1 MRPTRF
7 FTGALRWLVPSTV
20 DAASLSASIWAGRMR
35 AGPDPKRP
43 SAGRSSSGIVIFV
56 AVTLDILRRVG
67 RGRTSARH
75 MGPGSAVRLG
85 SGSRSSL
92 LAEYSDACDDSCP
105 GRDVECEHD

>member
-67 RGRTSARH
+67 RGRTSARR
-75 MGPGSAVRLG
+75 MATGITRRVA
-85 SGSRSSL
+85 
-92 LAEYSDACDDSCP
+92 A
-105 GRDVECEHD
+105 GRAAAADTVGGRGYDPEGNPPRTGYCQS